1 VVCRGGT
8 RSLGVGK
15 GVVAIKEK
23 GEGEESGK
31 GLGLLLSPSM
41 PTEYDKGKN
50 FSKILRIQRGDS
62 QQLPFPPFGR
72 LRRIKRERK
81 EWFGV

>member
-1 VVCRGGT
+1 MGSCRVACRGGA

-15 GVVAIKEK
+15 GVVVIEEK

-31 GLGLLLSPSM
+31 SLGLLLSPSR

-50 FSKILRIQRGDS
+50 FSKILRIQR
-62 QQLPFPPFGR
+62 
-72 LRRIKRERK
+72 ERDPSRSPSFS
-81 EWFGV
+81 WSV

>member
-1 VVCRGGT
+1 LAR
-8 RSLGVGK
+8 
-15 GVVAIKEK
+15 GVVAIEEK
-23 GEGEESGK
+23 RDGEESGK

-62 QQLPFPPFGR
+62 Q
-72 LRRIKRERK
+72 
-81 EWFGV
+81 